1 MTKLKKKCI
10 KYLQTMDLMTWNIH
24 IIHNDQHIS
33 RGMRSLV
40 GCVWSY
46 KARDCCLAASQTR
59 VQRPSRVQE
68 VHNPSQ
74 RRVCVRDPKRHG
86 CYVRVQV
93 LFSPPTRPSEDSTI
107 LKTSWSPATWTKP
120 GKFQSID
127 GPLLCCHVLKIF
139 EERAMIHDVYNR
151 IEVAAA

>member
-1 MTKLKKKCI
+1 MF
-10 KYLQTMDLMTWNIH
+10 NIF
-24 IIHNDQHIS
+24 Q
-33 RGMRSLV
+33 G
-40 GCVWSY
+40 GCVPWLDVFGVT
-46 KARDCCLAASQTR
+46 KRGIVAWRLH
-59 VQRPSRVQE
+59 RPGYNGHLESKRSTILRKDRLSSSDVIG
-68 VHNPSQ
+68 V
-74 RRVCVRDPKRHG
+74 RVCVRDPKRHG